1 VCGGEALALDKLPF
15 ALQEQLSRAAS
26 AARGSSTGAVSPSP
40 AVQTAS
46 TPGLKT
52 RGRA

>member
-26 AARGSSTGAVSPSP
+26 ATRGSTGAVSPSP

-46 TPGLKT
+46 TPGLKA